1 MAQRSRRMR
10 LLYNILFPFLFV
22 IGAPYYFWKLVRRG
36 NWRPHFGERFGGYGQ
51 LADELKDQRV
61 LWLHA
66 VSVGEANLAVQLV
79 EALQPQIVDWKIVV
93 STTTTTGRAELER
106 KLPEGVRVVYYPI
119 DWLPFVGRAF
129 RAMNPAAI
137 VLVEA
142 EIWPNLFWQAIRAK
156 VPMHLVN
163 ARLSEKSARGYEK
176 WSFIFKPLFAS
187 LESVGVHHE
196 VDAKRLESVGSIP
209 DAITVTGNL
218 KFDQA
223 VAPPAGGFDAASVL
237 AQLGVSERP
246 VLLGGSTFDGE
257 EAILAEHLPR
267 WQEVCPELFLIVVP
281 RHCERAAAVEA
292 VLQNAGL
299 QVARRTELENS
310 PEKPDV
316 LLVDTT
322 GELKAFFE
330 VATIVFMGKSLT
342 AQGGQNPIE
351 PAAVGKP
358 VVFGPF
364 MQNFAAVTRQ
374 LLEAEGAVLVADEA
388 ELAAV
393 VDQLLA
399 DEVRRQRLG
408 AAARE
413 VVEANQGATQRTAEY
428 LGKALRALK

>member
-36 NWRPHFGERFGGYGQ
+36 NWRPHFVERFGGYGQ
-51 LADELKDQRV
+51 LAGELKDHQV

-142 EIWPNLFWQAIRAK
+142 EIWPNLFWQATRAK

-267 WQEVCPELFLIVVP
+267 WQEACPELFLIVVP

-292 VLQNAGL
+292 ALQNAGL